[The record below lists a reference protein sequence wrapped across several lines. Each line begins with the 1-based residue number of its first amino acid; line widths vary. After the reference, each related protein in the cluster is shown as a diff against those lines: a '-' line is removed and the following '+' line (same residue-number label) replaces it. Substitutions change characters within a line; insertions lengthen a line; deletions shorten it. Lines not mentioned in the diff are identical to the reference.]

1 VSGTI
6 QLDGEQWEVDGFGVR
21 DKSWGPRTWQAP
33 SGTAAKSAGAGAV
46 EQGCFLNWFSMNF
59 GADLALGGACGKTA
73 DGTFVGKGWIQRGD
87 RTIGLDKVTMSTAYD
102 PGNPLLHDT
111 VRLDAVDA
119 EGAAIVVDGTVT
131 SICPTKIP
139 RRDGITFVTVNR
151 PDKLNALNDRTV
163 EELDAA
169 FAAVAADPAVRG
181 VILTG
186 AGEKAF
192 VAGAD
197 IAELATQSPV
207 DGKERSI
214 RGQRVLD
221 RIERLGKPVI
231 AAVNGFAL
239 GGGCELA
246 MACHVRVASESAK
259 LGTPE
264 VKLGIMCGYAGT
276 QRLPR
281 LVGKGR
287 ALEMLLTGEMVDA
300 AEALRI
306 GLVNRVV
313 PREKLLAEAEG
324 LMRKMLANGPV
335 SLRFT
340 LEAVN
345 DGLETGFDEAER
357 QEATLFGLICTTED
371 MKEGTKAFL
380 DKRPARFQGK

>member
-1 VSGTI
+1 MTTYENI
-6 QLDGEQWEVDGFGVR
+6 
-21 DKSWGPRTWQAP
+21 K
-33 SGTAAKSAGAGAV
+33 V
-46 EQGCFLNWFSMNF
+46 E
-59 GADLALGGACGKTA
+59 T
-73 DGTFVGKGWIQRGD
+73 
-87 RTIGLDKVTMSTAYD
+87 
-102 PGNPLLHDT
+102 
-111 VRLDAVDA
+111 
-119 EGAAIVVDGTVT
+119 
-131 SICPTKIP
+131 
-139 RRDGITFVTVNR
+139 RDGVAVVTVNR
-151 PDKLNALNDRTV
+151 PEKLNALSDRTV
-163 EELDAA
+163 SELDAA
-169 FAAVAADPAVRG
+169 FAALGSDAGVRG

-197 IAELATQSPV
+197 IAELSEQTPV
-207 DGKERSI
+207 EGKERSL

-221 RIERLGKPVI
+221 RIEGLGKPVV

-246 MACHVRVASESAK
+246 LACHVRVASENAR

-300 AEALRI
+300 QEALRI

-313 PREKLLAEAEG
+313 PREKLLEESEA
-324 LMRKMLANGPV
+324 LLRKMLANGPV

-345 DGLETGFDEAER
+345 AGLEVPLG
-357 QEATLFGLICTTED
+357 QGQYIEATLFGLICTTAD
-371 MKEGTKAFL
+371 MKEGTTAFL
-380 DKRPARFQGK
+380 EKRPAQFQGR